1 MIRFRNKIFITGLA
15 VFPLL
20 LSCSDSSEDF
30 GGEVRYSDV
39 QIIPSAHIVNAEL
52 TRADFEGPVNNTSFT
67 PSSEKIFGVTAYLD
81 FDVPTSWVKNSRIYF
96 SPVNSDA
103 QGNYHF
109 EESKYYPIDYR
120 TYFYAF
126 SPMVHCDFIDGN
138 ETEHPKVEYT
148 LTGREDVMWSKNERG
163 FLKAKDPEF
172 QEQPDFLFEHK
183 LQRVNFYV
191 KRTSSVPSDW
201 KVTEISITNLRNK
214 ATLDLITGDL
224 VFDEDA
230 PLVKLAAANSNYS
243 FTPTTDAYQKFEY
256 DIMFQPG
263 ITSFKLNLVIGD
275 NTFEAPVVLTGEHA
289 GEAGYMHTLY
299 ITIDIQTLTLSQP
312 VLVPWVDELSYNT
325 TL

>member
-1 MIRFRNKIFITGLA
+1 M
-15 VFPLL
+15 
-20 LSCSDSSEDF
+20 
-30 GGEVRYSDV
+30 
-39 QIIPSAHIVNAEL
+39 

-81 FDVPTSWVKNSRIYF
+81 FNVPTSWVKNSRIYF

-148 LTGREDVMWSKNERG
+148 LTGREDVMWSKNEKG

-183 LQRVNFYV
+183 LQRVNFYI
-191 KRTSSVPSDW
+191 KRTSNVPSDW
-201 KVTEISITNLRNK
+201 EVTDISISDLRNK
-214 ATLDLITGDL
+214 ATLDLITGEL
-224 VFDEDA
+224 VFDEDS
-230 PLVKLAAANSNYS
+230 PLVTLYASKNNYALI
-243 FTPTTDAYQKFEY
+243 PIVGEYKKYEY

-263 ITSFKLNLVIGD
+263 ITSFMLSLWIGD
-275 NTFEAPVVLTGEHA
+275 NKLDARVELQDEYA
-289 GEAGYMHTLY
+289 GVAGYMHSIY
-299 ITIDIQTLTLSQP
+299 ITLDIVGLILEKPTVEDWDDQYSITEQL
-312 VLVPWVDELSYNT
+312 
-325 TL
+325 